1 MKRLAMLTCAAV
13 LVAACGS
20 DGSDSADSG
29 ADAPA
34 EQATETTASE
44 PADTAPATTQA
55 PQTTTT
61 EAAATT
67 TEAPDP
73 AADGVLEVPAE
84 FTSIQAAVDAAS
96 YGDLVLVSPGVYNE
110 AVDVETDGIT
120 IRGTSRN
127 EVILDGE
134 MELDN
139 GIRVLGASNV
149 AVENLTGM
157 NYTNNAVF
165 WIGSTGYRAS
175 YINTYRTGDYG
186 IYAFDSVDGLIEH
199 SYTAGSKDAGV
210 YIGQCYPCD
219 AVVDDIISEHNG
231 LGYSGTNSGGDLY
244 IVNSVFRNNRV
255 GVVPNSGSYE
265 LCYPQRETT
274 IIGNLVHDNNQA
286 DTPAIDVALLAMGNG
301 ILVAGGIGNV
311 IERNLV
317 FNHDR
322 TGIGMVPY
330 LEETPSDDLPTRDE
344 WDLDCATSR
353 TLDITIPEGAIL
365 WDSFDNVVRD
375 NVVSD
380 SGSGDLAVASVLTD
394 TSTLGNCFA
403 DNEVTS
409 TRPAQ
414 LQTIGACGSAASGD
428 WAAAAL
434 DVVAWLV
441 EVESAPPSVDWQTA
455 PLPDL
460 EPQPDMPDAA
470 SAPTD
475 PMAASM
481 PDIDIDAVGL
491 PDDPRS

>member
-1 MKRLAMLTCAAV
+1 MKRIAAV
-13 LVAACGS
+13 TCVAMVMAACGS
-20 DGSDSADSG
+20 DGGDDAASEATT
-29 ADAPA
+29 AAPA
-34 EQATETTASE
+34 PQSTAALE
-44 PADTAPATTQA
+44 PAEEPATTEAPATT
-55 PQTTTT
+55 
-61 EAAATT
+61 AAETTT

-73 AADGVLEVPAE
+73 AGDGVLSVPAE
-84 FTSIQAAVDAAS
+84 FDTIQAAVDAAS
-96 YGDLVLVSPGVYNE
+96 YGDLVLIAPGVYNE
-110 AVDVETDGIT
+110 SVDVETDGIT
-120 IRGTSRN
+120 IRGESRN
-127 EVILDGE
+127 EVVLDGG

-186 IYAFDSVDGLIEH
+186 IYAFDSVDGVIEH

-219 AVVDDIISEHNG
+219 AVVDNIISEHNG
-231 LGYSGTNSGGDLY
+231 LGYSGTNSGGELY

-255 GVVPNSGSYE
+255 GIVPNSGSYE

-317 FNHDR
+317 FGHDR
-322 TGIGMVPY
+322 TGIGTVPY

-344 WDLDCATSR
+344 WELDCATSR
-353 TLDITIPEGAIL
+353 TLDITIPDGAIL
-365 WDSFDNVVRD
+365 WDSYENVIRD

-394 TSTLGNCFA
+394 TSTLGNCFTGNDA
-403 DNEVTS
+403 AT
-409 TRPAQ
+409 TRPAD
-414 LQTIGACGSAASGD
+414 LQTIGACGAAASGD
-428 WAAAAL
+428 WSVDAL
-434 DVVAWLV
+434 NVIAWLT

-460 EPQPDMPDAA
+460 VPQPDMPDAA
-470 SAPTD
+470 TAPTD
-475 PMAASM
+475 PMTASM
-481 PDIDIDAVGL
+481 PAMDVDAVGL
-491 PDDPRS
+491 PADPRS